1 MAIKFENIQKSYTTA
16 DGGIV
21 DVLTGVDFEIEDGS
35 FVSVMG
41 PSGCGK
47 TTLLNIISGLV
58 EMDGGTIMQN
68 GAEIAQDEIPYSYV
82 FQEPRLLNWR
92 TVEDN
97 IKFALDAQGVS
108 PNAQQSKIDT
118 YLEMVGLGE
127 NKQSYPLQL
136 SGGMRQRVGLARALA
151 VEKPVILMDEPF
163 SALDEITAQQL
174 RRDVLELWRST
185 DKMIIFI
192 THNISEAVYLSDKIL
207 FMDTDGGIFSR
218 ERIDVPRPRI
228 HDSTQLLEIQKRLM
242 KEFFENVQD
251 S

>member
-1 MAIKFENIQKSYTTA
+1 MSLKFENIQKSYTTP

-35 FVSVMG
+35 FVSIMG

-47 TTLLNIISGLV
+47 TTLLNVISGLV
-58 EMDGGTIMQN
+58 EMGGGTITQN
-68 GAEIAQDEIPYSYV
+68 GSEIAQDQIPYTYV

-97 IKFALDAQGVS
+97 IKFALDAQGV
-108 PNAQQSKIDT
+108 PGDAQQSRIDM

-174 RRDVLELWRST
+174 RQDVLDLWRST
-185 DKMIIFI
+185 DRTIVFI

-207 FMDTDGGIFSR
+207 FMNADGEFFSR
-218 ERIDVPRPRI
+218 ERIDVPRPRV
-228 HDSTQLLEIQKRLM
+228 HDSSELLEIQKRLL
-242 KEFFENVQD
+242 KAFFDTVQD